1 MAPERDDERSL
12 DLSFETLGRGE
23 KEERV
28 ARICVASA
36 RGFTRNGSAAVI
48 TSNCHGAEAL
58 EREVERLKAE
68 LDDALDRGRQIFG
81 ASPAAR
87 AQGPRAKASE
97 PSTGKSKLPSTLT
110 VADAMTRDVKTVG
123 ENDRISVADQLM
135 KLGRFRHLVVL
146 GEDRAVVGVVSQ
158 RDIVF
163 GALAWSLGI
172 GKRAH
177 QSALEAYP
185 VKEVMAT
192 SVVSV
197 DPATPLADAAALM
210 MQRKI
215 GCLPVLAGER
225 LVGILTEGDFLALLS
240 A

>member
-1 MAPERDDERSL
+1 MSDESDDERSL
-12 DLSFETLGRGE
+12 DLNVETLGRGE
-23 KEERV
+23 REERV

-48 TSNCHGAEAL
+48 TGNCHGVEAL
-58 EREVERLKAE
+58 AREVERLKGE
-68 LDDALDRGRQIFG
+68 LDDALARGRVHFG
-81 ASPAAR
+81 EAAPHERARRASAENAA
-87 AQGPRAKASE
+87 AAK
-97 PSTGKSKLPSTLT
+97 PKLPSTLT
-110 VADAMTRDVKTVG
+110 VADAMTRDVKTVA
-123 ENDRISVADQLM
+123 ENDKISVADQLM

-177 QSALEAYP
+177 QSALESSP

-192 SVVSV
+192 GVVSV

-215 GCLPVLAGER
+215 GCLPVVAGER